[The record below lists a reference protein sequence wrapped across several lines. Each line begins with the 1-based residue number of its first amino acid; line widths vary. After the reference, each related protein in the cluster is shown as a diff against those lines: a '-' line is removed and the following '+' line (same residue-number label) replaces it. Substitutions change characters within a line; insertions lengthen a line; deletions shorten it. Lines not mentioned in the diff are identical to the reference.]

1 MKLNTIRGAA
11 FAILVLIGM
20 PLAFCGC
27 SQKSSSEESP
37 AHDKAHATKEQ
48 PREKAHQR
56 VALAEHE
63 HPAAA
68 QKPPCPDCGV
78 VISVKEVDVEGKGS
92 GVGVVAGGVAGGLIG
107 NQVGQGTG
115 RDLATIAGVVGG
127 AIAGNTIEKKM
138 KKTKVYEIAVKMES
152 GEERVM
158 RQGTL
163 PGVLAGDRVKVEGD
177 HIVRQ

>member
-1 MKLNTIRGAA
+1 MKLNTIHGAA
-11 FAILVLIGM
+11 LAILVLIGT
-20 PLAFCGC
+20 PVAFSGC
-27 SQKSSSEESP
+27 SQKSSSEEIP
-37 AHDKAHATKEQ
+37 AHGKAHATKEQ
-48 PREKAHQR
+48 PKEKTHEH

-68 QKPPCPDCGV
+68 ERPPCPNCGV

-158 RQGTL
+158 RQETL
-163 PGVLAGDRVKVEGD
+163 PGVLAGDKVKVEGD